1 VIRISKAGRPRK
13 RNVKR
18 DDKGKSRGEIFDPS
32 VIWAQPHR
40 REVSD
45 PSSERAAYPLGRLR
59 LNELIT
65 EPQLRAGNE
74 FAAVVYAYA
83 RTMGIPMGSPRSGS
97 MSECIATGFY
107 SWESEQ
113 RQVDPEEEAKRVQR
127 VKGRYNDVV
136 EALAEVGR
144 TLNRDLLR
152 VMKRYCIEEMD
163 EQALWRDGDEMGN
176 LRSGLNVADRILVER
191 RG

>member
-1 VIRISKAGRPRK
+1 MIRISKAGRPKK

-18 DDKGKSRGEIFDPS
+18 DSKGKSRGEIFDPS
-32 VIWAQPHR
+32 VIFNQPHR
-40 REVSD
+40 RGTRMPESAD
-45 PSSERAAYPLGRLR
+45 AGHPLGRLHMSG
-59 LNELIT
+59 LLT

-107 SWESEQ
+107 SWESEHKAGDQ
-113 RQVDPEEEAKRVQR
+113 EEEAKRVQR
-127 VKGRYNDVV
+127 VKGRYNDVF
-136 EALAEVGR
+136 EALTEVGR
-144 TLNRDLLR
+144 TLNRNLLV

-176 LRSGLNVADRILVER
+176 LRSGLNVAHRVLLER
-191 RG
+191 R